1 MEDID
6 MKFPKVKDSIQ
17 LNSTIFELCVSAE
30 IISKDEGG
38 GKREIQQA
46 YQMQA
51 KLQSEL
57 SEQRER
63 ADQIKDIMTKKIVSK
78 VPKLQDQAEQFL

>member
-1 MEDID
+1 MEEID
-6 MKFPKVKDSIQ
+6 QKFPKVKDSIQ

-78 VPKLQDQAEQFL
+78 VPKLQD